1 MHCTVGESRREGFCI
16 CLPHI
21 IYILKSTPCC
31 KIVSESL
38 NLYMLHVCCVS
49 VLVNTYCVLH
59 THSPLICVL
68 RAHSPLICVL
78 RAHSPLICVLRAHS
92 PLICVLRA
100 HSPLICVLR
109 VHSPLICVL
118 RAHGVSVTVSVLVI
132 FTVCVVGT
140 FLQSTPTLHGSLI
153 LQSLLKFKDPGII
166 VDSLVNMPPDE
177 LVALG
182 SDPCGSHVVEAF
194 MSSVTVPTTK
204 KAELVNLLKVC
215 GCGWV

>member
-1 MHCTVGESRREGFCI
+1 MEDQHYALYSRREGFYI

-38 NLYMLHVCCVS
+38 NLYMLHVS
-49 VLVNTYCVLH
+49 MLVNTYCVLH

-68 RAHSPLICVL
+68 RV
-78 RAHSPLICVLRAHS
+78 
-92 PLICVLRA
+92 
-100 HSPLICVLR
+100 
-109 VHSPLICVL
+109 
-118 RAHGVSVTVSVLVI
+118 HGVCVTVSVLVI

-153 LQSLLKFKDPGII
+153 LQSLLKFKDPGVV